1 MSIMKH
7 LHELADEQLVSLYQQ
22 GNNNAFD
29 TLLKRY
35 ESKVFSYFLY
45 SVKNQELAEDLF
57 QDVFIKMIVRLK
69 NGQYTE
75 SGKFSSWMMRIV
87 HNHLIDYYRTSVAD
101 KVLSN
106 DATETDLYSKADI
119 AMNENREQEMID
131 RQTLEEVRS
140 LIALLPE
147 SQRDVLL
154 MRVYEELSF
163 KEIAQKTNCSINTA
177 LGRMRYA
184 ILNLR
189 HMAYERGISMAS

>member
-1 MSIMKH
+1 
-7 LHELADEQLVSLYQQ
+7 
-22 GNNNAFD
+22 
-29 TLLKRY
+29 LKRY
-35 ESKVFSYFLY
+35 ESKVFSYLLY
-45 SVKNQELAEDLF
+45 SVKNQEIAEDLF

-75 SGKFSSWMMRIV
+75 NGKFSSWMMRIV
-87 HNHLIDYYRTSVAD
+87 HNHLIDYYRTSVTD

-119 AMNENREQEMID
+119 VLNENCEQEMIN

-147 SQRDVLL
+147 SQRKVLF
-154 MRVYEELSF
+154 MRIYEEMSF